1 VGHEDPRIRT
11 LLAAQA
17 AVLLSIESSK
27 RVANAGANGAPG
39 GGSWRQ
45 AVLEAQR
52 RRDEVLDRLLAAHMP
67 APPWH

>member
-1 VGHEDPRIRT
+1 M
-11 LLAAQA
+11 
-17 AVLLSIESSK
+17 LLSIESSK
-27 RVANAGANGAPG
+27 RVANAGAHGAPG